1 MPFRKDTSILYYN
14 PKPATP
20 WKQRKYFLHPVR
32 MYRVVAPRLSSR
44 KVNILEKAVLGMY
57 RAGITEAIEI
67 SQHLDIGKDLTALI
81 LTQLTERQYI
91 DLRGNLTRKGQ
102 RILEDE
108 TWITQDAIAGF
119 IFQDP
124 WMGDLFP
131 RFVER
136 EEYVDTRFNES
147 GFPELI
153 LGTTGKP
160 SYQSAFLPQVKN
172 TIERQPSPTEI
183 IDAVRQHQRTLRNLS
198 SIKIDDEDWV
208 FEEIPNLDR
217 VAFIDEEPTDVWLA
231 TCIYVPDNLSSANIW
246 NVCDPFGLG
255 DSPWLLRKLEKY
267 RREGVV
273 QGLEKF
279 LINMLGDQR
288 SVEFDNLEDW
298 LSLADREA
306 RLVVENKLSPVIRKW
321 EELFEDLVAL
331 ERSLLEAKELTDS
344 RILLDKLEDVLT
356 KSQKAAERLFK
367 VLQQDYPTRGYAARL
382 SERRELNKQ
391 PLNDYARDAG
401 FDEPL
406 PEKLLSVD
414 RNSIRRAAD
423 YGNGSLRA
431 LILATLLTT
440 PNNPTHPLRLLA
452 KAYPNILHLLDE
464 LAEKRNAAAHASNR
478 RMSSELCELAD
489 LEQYIDTT
497 YKLIAG
503 TLQLSY
509 QL

>member
-14 PKPATP
+14 PKPATH
-20 WKQRKYFLHPVR
+20 WKQRRYFLYPVR

-81 LTQLTERQYI
+81 FTQLTEQQCI

-136 EEYVDTRFNES
+136 EDYVDTRPNDS

-160 SYQSAFLPQVKN
+160 SYQQAFLPQVKN
-172 TIERQPSPTEI
+172 TIERKPSPTEI
-183 IDAVRQHQRTLRNLS
+183 IDAVRQHQKTLRNFN
-198 SIKIDDEDWV
+198 SIKADDEDWI
-208 FEEIPNLDR
+208 FEKIPNLDR

-255 DSPWLLRKLEKY
+255 DSLWLLRKLEKH
-267 RREGVV
+267 RKDKTISR
-273 QGLEKF
+273 LENF
-279 LINMLGDQR
+279 ISDMLSEQQKQVFQNFDQWFILTSKSAELKVESKLT
-288 SVEFDNLEDW
+288 SVIKSYN
-298 LSLADREA
+298 
-306 RLVVENKLSPVIRKW
+306 
-321 EELFEDLVAL
+321 ELFEYFVAV
-331 ERSLLEAKELTDS
+331 ERAYIEATELTQS
-344 RILLDKLEDVLT
+344 NPKRAVTKLEDISRNLQKASECLFKIIRNDFPT
-356 KSQKAAERLFK
+356 KNLGKRLPESQKEVQSTLSA
-367 VLQQDYPTRGYAARL
+367 YAK
-382 SERRELNKQ
+382 N
-391 PLNDYARDAG
+391 AG
-401 FDEPL
+401 FYSPL
-406 PEKLLSVD
+406 PNKLLNFSKND
-414 RNSIRRAAD
+414 ILRTANS
-423 YGNGSLRA
+423 GNGSLRS
-431 LILATLLTT
+431 LILASLLAT
-440 PNNPTHPLRLLA
+440 PDNAAHPLKLMAQKFPDLLV
-452 KAYPNILHLLDE
+452 NLNQ
-464 LAEKRNAAAHASNR
+464 LADIRNAGAHASGQDQIYEL
-478 RMSSELCELAD
+478 SEIEEHINMVYRFAA
-489 LEQYIDTT
+489 EI
-497 YKLIAG
+497 
-503 TLQLSY
+503 LQLSY
-509 QL
+509 QP